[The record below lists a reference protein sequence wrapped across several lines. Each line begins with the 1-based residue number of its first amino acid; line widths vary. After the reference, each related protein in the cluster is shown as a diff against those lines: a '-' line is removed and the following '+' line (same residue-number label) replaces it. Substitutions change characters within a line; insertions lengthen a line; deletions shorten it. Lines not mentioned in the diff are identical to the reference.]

1 MTKKI
6 LSLMLIG
13 LVLNLAFYTTKA
25 NTIDNQK
32 EAKFAEKVKLN
43 IAKLGVGKE
52 AKVQVKLKDGTKL
65 KGFIS
70 EITDDYFVVTNEK
83 DGQSTAIPYP
93 QVKQVKG
100 KNNLSGKTII
110 VITGFILAVL
120 AAIALASSD

>member
-1 MTKKI
+1 
-6 LSLMLIG
+6 
-13 LVLNLAFYTTKA
+13 
-25 NTIDNQK
+25 
-32 EAKFAEKVKLN
+32 
-43 IAKLGVGKE
+43 VGKE